1 MKHLPVQVSQEEV
14 KRRKQQE
21 AGEAVTVSSLPFET
35 QGYFLSSLQP
45 PTSKGPAWDIL
56 RFPSLPLWEPLSPS
70 LHLASGNAR
79 EGAVASWAGLGTC
92 DPRQQL

>member
-21 AGEAVTVSSLPFET
+21 AEEAVSVSSLPFEI

-45 PTSKGPAWDIL
+45 PTSKG
-56 RFPSLPLWEPLSPS
+56 E
-70 LHLASGNAR
+70 
-79 EGAVASWAGLGTC
+79 
-92 DPRQQL
+92 